1 MRRYFDMSLSFPS
14 TCCFLYILK
23 KKIPCVTILTILQ
36 RRDKNLYVCRY
47 TVYTCTKILE
57 GPQNFCRINFLRNL
71 GSDTSYLQ
79 NLPHSF
85 RLYLL
90 ISFSGK
96 SGIEETLDMWICKIT
111 PVFQN
116 ATFYFFIV
124 TGALTPHYTIPY
136 NKSIIPQAHSTFK
149 TQDLEKII
157 ALEENINFTVQIL
170 IQKYHVAMLLYS
182 NLKRNL

>member
-1 MRRYFDMSLSFPS
+1 VEKYFTNWGNNKFSRNTPFHLFSLLLTLCRLRTSLCQAFPQLNFILISPWMRRYFDMSLSFPS

-111 PVFQN
+111 PVF
-116 ATFYFFIV
+116 
-124 TGALTPHYTIPY
+124 
-136 NKSIIPQAHSTFK
+136 
-149 TQDLEKII
+149 
-157 ALEENINFTVQIL
+157 
-170 IQKYHVAMLLYS
+170 
-182 NLKRNL
+182 